1 MREKLKIERLR
12 KLNNIIYERHMMTVL
27 DSRNIIQKFRKELIV
42 MTPDETEVIDYMCAN
57 NMDTTL
63 GNVKDPLQLEHAIF
77 YLIHYMND
85 LHLNKKI
92 FLGYLKPENV
102 FVNINFGK
110 YTMLIT
116 VDAGSMILLED
127 DDDY

>member
-1 MREKLKIERLR
+1 
-12 KLNNIIYERHMMTVL
+12 MTVL
-27 DSRNIIQKFRKELIV
+27 DSCNIIQKFRKELIV
-42 MTPDETEVIDYMCAN
+42 MTPDETEVIDYMCVN

-63 GNVKDPLQLEHAIF
+63 ENIKDPLQLELAIF

-85 LHLNKKI
+85 LHLKKKI
-92 FLGYLKPENV
+92 FLGDLKPANV

-116 VDAGSMILLED
+116 VDAGSMIFLED
-127 DDDY
+127 NKDN

>member
-42 MTPDETEVIDYMCAN
+42 MTPDETEVIDYMCVN

-63 GNVKDPLQLEHAIF
+63 GNVKDPL
-77 YLIHYMND
+77 
-85 LHLNKKI
+85 
-92 FLGYLKPENV
+92 
-102 FVNINFGK
+102 
-110 YTMLIT
+110 
-116 VDAGSMILLED
+116 
-127 DDDY
+127 